1 MLSDSPQ
8 KHLLQFGRF
17 RGGIAHRGDGFVMFA
32 VQMRRRINIILM
44 LALLI
49 APGTHSMLSATGL
62 PDSVT
67 ASSVAP
73 EATPSASRC
82 GHASHNA
89 PCIMSC
95 WAAVVAAAP
104 ALAIPAHE
112 LPRADVAAAPDSRH
126 LLAATA
132 RGPPSA

>member
-1 MLSDSPQ
+1 
-8 KHLLQFGRF
+8 
-17 RGGIAHRGDGFVMFA
+17 MFA
-32 VQMRRRINIILM
+32 VQMRIRINIILT

-49 APGTHSMLSATGL
+49 APGTHSILSATGL
-62 PDSVT
+62 PDSV
-67 ASSVAP
+67 AVSSAAP
-73 EATPSASRC
+73 EANPSASRC

-89 PCIMSC
+89 QCITSC

-104 ALAIPAHE
+104 ALAIPARE
-112 LPRADVAAAPDSRH
+112 LPRADVAAAPVRRH

>member
-1 MLSDSPQ
+1 
-8 KHLLQFGRF
+8 
-17 RGGIAHRGDGFVMFA
+17 MFA
-32 VQMRRRINIILM
+32 FQMRRRINIMLL

-49 APGTHSMLSATGL
+49 APGTHSMLSAAGL
-62 PDSVT
+62 PDSAA
-67 ASSVAP
+67 ASSAAP
-73 EATPSASRC
+73 EASPSVSRC

-89 PCIMSC
+89 QCIISC

-104 ALAIPAHE
+104 ALAIPARE
-112 LPRADVAAAPDSRH
+112 LPRAAAAAAPISRH